1 MTLSSRGETALRVAL
16 TLIGTITTLPVVA
29 LVNVGIL
36 DWNYG
41 VSDPAPM
48 TQALLQHR
56 GMLQLL
62 LGAAIVWAA
71 FHPPVR
77 LAAALAA
84 VVGKTTFL
92 ALILPNAAIRGDLS
106 PLSIWFDLT
115 CIVVLGLLA
124 ARLVTRRREPE
135 ASPRGSD
142 VRAV

>member
-1 MTLSSRGETALRVAL
+1 MLLSARAETALRPLLVVL
-16 TLIGTITTLPVVA
+16 GVVTTLPAVA
-29 LVNVGIL
+29 IVNAGIL

-77 LAAALAA
+77 LAAALGA
-84 VVGKTTFL
+84 VAGKSTFL
-92 ALILPNAAIRGDLS
+92 ALILPNPAIRGDLS
-106 PLSIWFDLT
+106 PLSIWFDVF

-124 ARLVTRRREPE
+124 VRLLTLTGVAAYKR
-135 ASPRGSD
+135 
-142 VRAV
+142 

>member
-1 MTLSSRGETALRVAL
+1 MSLPARAEPALRVLLA
-16 TLIGTITTLPVVA
+16 LIGAITTLPALA

-41 VSDPAPM
+41 VADPAPM

-62 LGAAIVWAA
+62 LGAAIMWAA

-77 LAAALAA
+77 LAASLAA
-84 VVGKTTFL
+84 VAGKTTFL

-106 PLSIWFDLT
+106 PLSVWFDLF

-124 ARLVTRRREPE
+124 ARLLTRPRE
-135 ASPRGSD
+135 A
-142 VRAV
+142 